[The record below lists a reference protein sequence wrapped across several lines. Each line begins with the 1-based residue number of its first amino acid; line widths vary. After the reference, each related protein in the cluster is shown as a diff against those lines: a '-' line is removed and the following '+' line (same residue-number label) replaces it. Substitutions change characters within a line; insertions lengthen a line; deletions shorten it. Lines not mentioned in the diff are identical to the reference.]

1 MASNL
6 PDSAIAWRWSL
17 VTGVDLWVCLAS
29 QKHLNGERLA
39 PADIDL
45 AARHPLLPSLFMGCR
60 RGSAIG
66 ATTTD
71 AGFQTCD
78 CRPFDGCQRHA
89 GCHDCA
95 PGDHTVYS
103 SARRQYSVFCLSLY
117 FLDFMPD
124 FY

>member
-45 AARHPLLPSLFMGCR
+45 AARHPLLPSLVMGYR
-60 RGSAIG
+60 RDSAIG

-71 AGFQTCD
+71 AGFQPCD
-78 CRPFDGCQRHA
+78 CRPLDGYQRHA

-95 PGDHTVYS
+95 PGEHTVYS
-103 SARRQYSVFCLSLY
+103 SARSKCAAWHPSL
-117 FLDFMPD
+117 
-124 FY
+124 